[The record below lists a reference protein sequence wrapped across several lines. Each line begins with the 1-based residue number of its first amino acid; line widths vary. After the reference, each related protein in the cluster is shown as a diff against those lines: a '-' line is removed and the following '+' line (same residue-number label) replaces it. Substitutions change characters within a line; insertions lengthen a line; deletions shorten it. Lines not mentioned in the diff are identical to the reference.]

1 MSYESS
7 APLVLIVEDELMIA
21 STLEMML
28 GDKGYQIAGPVATV
42 DDAFA
47 LLQTVRP
54 DVALLDYRLGGSTTE
69 PLLAQLQERDIPVCI
84 LTGYG
89 RDALPERYQMYPV
102 LQKPFSLGEL
112 LGVLRQLCVEPSH

>member
-1 MSYESS
+1 MSDESKG
-7 APLVLIVEDELMIA
+7 PLVLIVEDELMIA

-28 GDKGYQIAGPVATV
+28 GDKGYQIAGPASTL

-54 DVALLDYRLGGSTTE
+54 DAALLDYRLGGSTTE

-89 RDALPERYQMYPV
+89 RDALPERYQLYPL

-112 LGVLRQLCVEPSH
+112 LGVLRQLCAEPSH